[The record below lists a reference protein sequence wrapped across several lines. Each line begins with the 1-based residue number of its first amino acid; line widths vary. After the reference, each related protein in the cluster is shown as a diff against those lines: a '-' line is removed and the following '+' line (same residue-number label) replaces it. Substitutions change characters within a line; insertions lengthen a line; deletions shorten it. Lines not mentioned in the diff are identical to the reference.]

1 MADELFE
8 DFSGALDRVS
18 IPAYVVDSAG
28 VIRWV
33 NRAGRAIVGDVRGL
47 QITSLVVP
55 DEARRAREMFVRKI
69 LGTTEVTDFESTIV
83 RADGGV
89 ASVQVSSVPLYDG
102 DRVVGVFGQVSR
114 VEEPEDVPT
123 EFSLTPRQ
131 AEVLRML
138 ARGSSTDEIAA
149 ELHVSRETVR
159 NHVRHLL
166 RALDVRSRLEAVALV
181 HGGRGRSR
189 TAING

>member
-8 DFSGALDRVS
+8 DFGGALDRVS

-28 VIRWV
+28 VVRWV
-33 NRAGRAIVGDVRGL
+33 NRAGRAIVGDVRGR

-55 DEARRAREMFVRKI
+55 DEARRAREMFARKM

-89 ASVQVSSVPLYDG
+89 ASVQVSSVPLYNG

-114 VEEPEDVPT
+114 VEEPEDVSA

-181 HGGRGRSR
+181 HGGGGRAR
-189 TAING
+189 AAIDG